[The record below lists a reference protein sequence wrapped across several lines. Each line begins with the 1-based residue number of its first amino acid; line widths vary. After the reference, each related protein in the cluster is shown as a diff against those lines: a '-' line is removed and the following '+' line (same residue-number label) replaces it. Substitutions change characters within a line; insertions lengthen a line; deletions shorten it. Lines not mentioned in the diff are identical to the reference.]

1 MFFDVYCESIV
12 GHKPKKFTE
21 KNQDA
26 YAYGKN
32 EKFCCL
38 CLADGAGSKKYSS
51 LGSKYLVMDVRNFF
65 MNNATML
72 FEENSDQIRSQAM
85 HCIRESLKKTS
96 REQNVNY
103 SELSST
109 LLCFLTD
116 GKNYI
121 TIHLGD
127 GVILA
132 ERDGCLNVLSFPMNG
147 ESKFSTSLTTMMTAE
162 HHLRVCKGT
171 CEKISIVWLMTDGAM
186 YEVFQENYG
195 LGGDKLSI
203 PMIQRKLL
211 SPNDDATYGYIEWS
225 N

>member
-1 MFFDVYCESIV
+1 MIFDVYCESIA
-12 GHKPKKFTE
+12 GHKPKKYTE

-26 YAYGKN
+26 FAYGKT
-32 EKFCCL
+32 EKNCCL

-51 LGSKYLVMDVRNFF
+51 LGAKYLVQDMCSFLMD
-65 MNNATML
+65 NAAML
-72 FEENSDQIRSQAM
+72 FEEDPDQIRSQAM
-85 HCIRESLKKTS
+85 RCIRDSLKKTA
-96 REQNVNY
+96 EQQNVKY

-116 GKNYI
+116 GRSFL

-132 ERDGCLNVLSFPMNG
+132 ERDGCINVLSFPMNG
-147 ESKFSTSLTTMMTAE
+147 DSKRSTALTTMITAE
-162 HHLRVCKGT
+162 QHLRVCKET
-171 CEKISIVWLMTDGAM
+171 CEMISIVWMMTDGAM

-195 LGGDKLSI
+195 LEGEQLSV

-211 SPNDDATYGYIEWS
+211 SPNDDATYGFIKWR